1 MVIRAFLTHK
11 LSESYKDCQDSFDIL
26 VHNKAIA
33 IADGISQSIFPKI
46 WADLLTHHFVRNPTV
61 LFLQEEDVDA
71 IRNKWHEQVAEVRL
85 EKERQNDPYLWKLD
99 ENLAS
104 GRSAGATFLGLW
116 FEENNWTCLVL
127 GDSCLVAVS
136 ENNEITEIMSSKSE
150 GEVFDNYPDYLD
162 SSRLISQKGE
172 SKLFHGELTGS
183 EKLFLVTDAFSD
195 YLFRKREENDFA
207 VVDAL
212 MKIQDQVEFE
222 ELVFALRREGMTND
236 DTTLVIVEND
246 GKEIWSVPFETDLK
260 YLINN
265 GKTDYEPDIARPSCF
280 ELQADEIILPQ
291 ISPSESGIIQPLEN
305 K

>member
-11 LSESYKDCQDSFDIL
+11 LAESYKDCQDSFDIL

>member
-11 LSESYKDCQDSFDIL
+11 LAESYKDCQDSFDIL

-46 WADLLTHHFVRNPTV
+46 WADLLTHHFVRNPSDQ
-61 LFLQEEDVDA
+61 FLKEDVVEP
-71 IRNKWHEQVAEVRL
+71 IRNEWNEQVADVRS

-104 GRSAGATFLGLW
+104 GRSAGATFLGLK
-116 FEENNWTCLVL
+116 FEGNKWSCQVL

-136 ENNEITEIMSSKSE
+136 ANNEITEIISSKNE
-150 GEVFDNYPDYLD
+150 GEAFDNYPDYID
-162 SSRLISQKGE
+162 SSKLLSIKGE
-172 SKLFHGELTGS
+172 PKSFSGELFVS
-183 EKLFLVTDAFSD
+183 EKLFLVTDALSD
-195 YLFRKREENDFA
+195 YLFGKQEENDFA

-222 ELVFALRREGMTND
+222 EIVCALRREGMTND

-246 GKEIWSVPFETDLK
+246 GMEIWSVPFLTDLQ
-260 YLINN
+260 YLIKKEN
-265 GKTDYEPDIARPSCF
+265 KRMPLTSARLKPPEDVLTSDKSVLSF
-280 ELQADEIILPQ
+280 ETGCSSEIID
-291 ISPSESGIIQPLEN
+291 EE
-305 K
+305 